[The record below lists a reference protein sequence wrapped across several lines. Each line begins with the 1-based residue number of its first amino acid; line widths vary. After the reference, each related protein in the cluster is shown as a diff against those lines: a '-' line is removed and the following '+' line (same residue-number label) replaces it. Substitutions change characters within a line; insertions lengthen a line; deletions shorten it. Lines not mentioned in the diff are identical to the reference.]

1 MNGVNRLDLSKFFVK
16 APLIPV
22 VCQDERSGEVLM
34 LGYANEQ
41 ALQLTMDTG
50 TAWFF
55 SRSRQKLWNKGETS
69 GNFIFVKKILSDC
82 DDDTLI
88 YVGTPKGPVCHTGHR
103 TCFFHDA
110 VGKRREVKGVVSMN
124 SFEQMEAV
132 IAQRRAEP
140 QEGSYTCYLF
150 EKGIDKIL
158 KKVGEEC
165 AETIIAAKNGDK
177 TELVGEI
184 NDVFYHMMVMMNEC
198 GVTMEDVCKEMD
210 IRAQKIGNLKKFH
223 VSDHNT

>member
-1 MNGVNRLDLSKFFVK
+1 MELSKFFKK
-16 APLIPV
+16 APLVPII
-22 VCQDERSGEVLM
+22 CQDERNGEVLM
-34 LGYANEQ
+34 LGYANEE

-55 SRSRQKLWNKGETS
+55 SRSRPKLWNKGETS
-69 GNFIFVKKILSDC
+69 GNFIFVSRIL
-82 DDDTLI
+82 
-88 YVGTPKGPVCHTGHR
+88 
-103 TCFFHDA
+103 
-110 VGKRREVKGVVSMN
+110 N

-140 QEGSYTCYLF
+140 QEGSYTCYLS

-177 TELVGEI
+177 AELVGEI

>member
-1 MNGVNRLDLSKFFVK
+1 MNGVNRLDLSRFFVK

-22 VCQDERSGEVLM
+22 VCQNERNGEVLM
-34 LGYANEQ
+34 IGYANEE

-103 TCFFHDA
+103 TCFF
-110 VGKRREVKGVVSMN
+110 
-124 SFEQMEAV
+124 
-132 IAQRRAEP
+132 
-140 QEGSYTCYLF
+140 TTLW
-150 EKGIDKIL
+150 EKD
-158 KKVGEEC
+158 E
-165 AETIIAAKNGDK
+165 
-177 TELVGEI
+177 
-184 NDVFYHMMVMMNEC
+184 
-198 GVTMEDVCKEMD
+198 KE
-210 IRAQKIGNLKKFH
+210 KE
-223 VSDHNT
+223 